1 MIPGDDLVVKLQW
14 KGIRANDPIFFLG
27 VKCNQGILSCGKFLA
42 TTPEQTDLHVDIT
55 LKSAGHDFLIVLYC
69 SRGFQPH
76 GMSPWLVARLLAVP
90 CDGAASPWQQR
101 ALTAAFIVD
110 FAEVW
115 FRSFVARS
123 SFVIFCAAPLRSPPF
138 VLSSPSAGP
147 FVKLAYLVVQKKGGV
162 IKQGRT
168 HSVSTLLA

>member
-27 VKCNQGILSCGKFLA
+27 VKCNQGILSCSKFLA

-115 FRSFVARS
+115 FRSCCEILVCDLLRCATTLSPFC
-123 SFVIFCAAPLRSPPF
+123 SFFSLRWPFCEACIPRRTEE
-138 VLSSPSAGP
+138 
-147 FVKLAYLVVQKKGGV
+147 
-162 IKQGRT
+162 GRGYKT
-168 HSVSTLLA
+168 G